1 MDYLRLQ
8 QAAMVFIVMYVKFV
22 VEVVVDRSQDADA
35 LAADGPGA
43 DLPAGDAQQVDQVE
57 PAPAQ
62 VEHPGLLAPDHR
74 GQEQVLGGLLVLVAA
89 EQGLGAARHELLPR
103 LGGVEGAVQA

>member
-35 LAADGPGA
+35 LCRRVAHDTSSRR
-43 DLPAGDAQQVDQVE
+43 LP
-57 PAPAQ
+57 
-62 VEHPGLLAPDHR
+62 LLI
-74 GQEQVLGGLLVLVAA
+74 GSSQ
-89 EQGLGAARHELLPR
+89 LP
-103 LGGVEGAVQA
+103 